1 MKGMRMQRAEHI
13 LQALRK
19 LGEERIPLTRVY
31 RSLFSEDLY
40 LAGYAK
46 IYRNAGA
53 LTPGTENDT
62 VDGMS
67 LKRIRAIIEA
77 LRNERYRF
85 RPSRRIHIPKKSG
98 SGTRPLG
105 IPNFADKL
113 VQEAMR
119 MLLEAYYEP
128 RFRESSHG
136 FRPNRGCHTALQAL
150 HQSFGG
156 AVWFIEGDIKGCFDN
171 INHDVLMNILS
182 KDIQDG
188 RLLNL
193 IQMGLKAGIM
203 DGWKYH
209 LTYSGTPQGGVLSP
223 LLSNIYLH
231 ELDVF
236 VEDVLIP
243 RHTQGAKRAPD
254 LAYKQMNYRIWK
266 ARKQG
271 DRALVEQLEQE
282 RRQLPSGDRHDPN
295 FRRLKYVR
303 YADDFILAFIGPRQ
317 EAEAIKAEI
326 GMFLRDQLKLELSQ
340 HKTLI
345 THAKTQQAQFLGYAV
360 STYWANDKLSDYPSG
375 IVKRRSINGHVRLGL
390 PVGLVRRLMQTYQRN
405 GKSIHDANLLHY
417 TDANIIYIYQQRFQ
431 GLAEYY
437 KFAVDRHHLKN
448 LKTIM
453 QESLVKTLAH
463 KYRLS
468 VSQVYR
474 KYRAAL
480 TVGGQRYK
488 VLQVEVP
495 TKEGIRR
502 IHWGGIPLKVV
513 RPGVQPLNDRRYFTF
528 HYRSDLIQR
537 LQMDTCELCGS
548 RKNCEVHHVRKLADL
563 KQRWAGRNEPPP
575 WVTAMIAMQRKTL
588 VVCEDCH
595 NKIHAGQS
603 TPRLRK

>member
-1 MKGMRMQRAEHI
+1 MQTAEHI

-19 LGEERIPLTRVY
+19 LGEKRIPLTRVY

-67 LKRIRAIIEA
+67 LKRIHSLIEA
-77 LRNERYRF
+77 LRYERFRF
-85 RPSRRIHIPKKSG
+85 RPSRRIYITKKSG
-98 SGTRPLG
+98 KGTRPLG
-105 IPNFADKL
+105 IPNFTDKL
-113 VQEAMR
+113 LQEALR

-136 FRPNRGCHTALQAL
+136 FRPNRGCHTALQAV
-150 HQSFGG
+150 HQRFGG
-156 AVWFIEGDIKGCFDN
+156 AIWFIEGDIKGCFDN
-171 INHDVLMNILS
+171 IDHDVLMDMLS
-182 KDIQDG
+182 KDIHDG

-193 IQMGLKAGIM
+193 IRMGLKAGIM
-203 DGWKYH
+203 EGWKYH
-209 LTYSGTPQGGVLSP
+209 LSYSGTPQGGVLSP

-231 ELDVF
+231 EMDVF
-236 VEDVLIP
+236 IEDVLIP
-243 RHTQGAKRAPD
+243 RYTRGKTRAPNP
-254 LAYKQMNYRIWK
+254 AYVQMNHLIRQ
-266 ARKQG
+266 ARKRG
-271 DRALVEQLEQE
+271 DRARVEQLEQE
-282 RRQLPSGDRHDPN
+282 RRQIPSGDRDDPN

-326 GMFLRDQLKLELSQ
+326 GEFLRERLKLKLSQ
-340 HKTLI
+340 TKTLI
-345 THAKTQQAQFLGYAV
+345 THAKTRQAQFLGYAI
-360 STYWANDKLSDYPSG
+360 STYWANDKLSEVPG
-375 IVKRRSINGHVRLGL
+375 RLAKRRGVNGHVRLGV
-390 PVGLVRRLMQTYQRN
+390 PHGLVNRLRQDYMRN
-405 GKSIHDANLLHY
+405 GKSLHDANLLHY
-417 TDANIIYIYQQRFQ
+417 SDANIIYIYQQRFQ

-437 KFAVDRHHLKN
+437 KFAVNRHHLKD
-448 LKTIM
+448 LKTTM

-468 VSQVYR
+468 VRQVYR
-474 KYRAAL
+474 KYRATL
-480 TVGGQRYK
+480 TVGGQHYK
-488 VLQVEVP
+488 VLQVDVP
-495 TKEGIRR
+495 TNSGIRR

-513 RPGVQPLNDRRYFTF
+513 KPGLQPINDRRYFTF
-528 HYRSDLIQR
+528 HYRADLIRR

-548 RKNCEVHHVRKLADL
+548 RKNCEVHHIRKLADL
-563 KQRWAGRNEPPP
+563 KRRWSGRNERPP

-588 VVCEDCH
+588 IVCEDCH

-603 TPRLRK
+603 TPRLRN

>member
-1 MKGMRMQRAEHI
+1 MQRAEHI

-67 LKRIRAIIEA
+67 LKRIHALIEA
-77 LRNERYRF
+77 LRNERFRF

-182 KDIQDG
+182 QDIQDG

-254 LAYKQMNYRIWK
+254 PAYKQMNYRIWK
-266 ARKQG
+266 AVSR
-271 DRALVEQLEQE
+271 ETE
-282 RRQLPSGDRHDPN
+282 RSSNNWNRH
-295 FRRLKYVR
+295 
-303 YADDFILAFIGPRQ
+303 
-317 EAEAIKAEI
+317 
-326 GMFLRDQLKLELSQ
+326 
-340 HKTLI
+340 
-345 THAKTQQAQFLGYAV
+345 
-360 STYWANDKLSDYPSG
+360 
-375 IVKRRSINGHVRLGL
+375 
-390 PVGLVRRLMQTYQRN
+390 
-405 GKSIHDANLLHY
+405 
-417 TDANIIYIYQQRFQ
+417 
-431 GLAEYY
+431 
-437 KFAVDRHHLKN
+437 
-448 LKTIM
+448 
-453 QESLVKTLAH
+453 
-463 KYRLS
+463 
-468 VSQVYR
+468 
-474 KYRAAL
+474 
-480 TVGGQRYK
+480 
-488 VLQVEVP
+488 
-495 TKEGIRR
+495 
-502 IHWGGIPLKVV
+502 
-513 RPGVQPLNDRRYFTF
+513 GV
-528 HYRSDLIQR
+528 
-537 LQMDTCELCGS
+537 
-548 RKNCEVHHVRKLADL
+548 NCRVA
-563 KQRWAGRNEPPP
+563 
-575 WVTAMIAMQRKTL
+575 TAMTQTFA
-588 VVCEDCH
+588 
-595 NKIHAGQS
+595 A
-603 TPRLRK
+603 